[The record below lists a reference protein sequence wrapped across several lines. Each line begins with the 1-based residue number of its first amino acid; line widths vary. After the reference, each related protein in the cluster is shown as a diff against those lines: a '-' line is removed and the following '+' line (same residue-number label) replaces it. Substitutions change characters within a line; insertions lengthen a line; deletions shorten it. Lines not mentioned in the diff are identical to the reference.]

1 MNKLLDLSGVP
12 TPQLRAIRQIL
23 TAGVSAKSEK
33 TGYSQDDTLCHKS
46 PPKGYPKDRSEYG
59 DPECYRYPLNTKKR
73 CLAAWRYVHQERNK
87 SILGGKWSKVVSK
100 IKSYAKKHYDLD
112 LEAGESEIFDW
123 EQAFTE
129 YYDTETAGDGYIE
142 PEPVS
147 DDTRGKD
154 IMDDKEKIASLETEL
169 ANIKSERDNV
179 QTELDSKASELESL
193 TNEINGMREEL
204 ESLREFKRTTEE
216 AAERAEK
223 LKAIKAKLDE
233 AEIENNLD
241 DESEAEYWLGMT
253 EEVLDKTIAIMS
265 NLKKKGAEASAS
277 TKMKVP
283 PVGGS
288 DDESDAVSTV
298 RETLKAR
305 KNKSD

>member
-1 MNKLLDLSGVP
+1 MNKLLNLSEVP

-23 TAGVSAKSEK
+23 TAGVPAKSEK
-33 TGYSQDDTLCHKS
+33 TEYSQDGALCHKS
-46 PPKGYPKDRSEYG
+46 PPKGYPEDKSEYG
-59 DPECYRYPLNTKKR
+59 DPECYRYPLNTRKR

-87 SILGGKWSKVVSK
+87 DVLGGKWSKVVSK
-100 IKSYAKKHYDLD
+100 IKSYAKRHYDLD
-112 LEAGESEIFDW
+112 LEAGESEVFDW

-129 YYDTETAGDGYIE
+129 YYDAETAGDGYIE
-142 PEPVS
+142 PEAVS
-147 DDTRGKD
+147 DDVRGKD
-154 IMDDKEKIASLETEL
+154 NMDDKEKITSLETEL
-169 ANIKSERDNV
+169 ANIKTERDNV
-179 QTELDSKASELESL
+179 QTELDGKASELETL
-193 TNEINGMREEL
+193 TNELNGMKEEL
-204 ESLREFKRTTEE
+204 ESLREFKKTTEE

-223 LKAIKAKLDE
+223 LKGIKAKLDE
-233 AEIENNLD
+233 AEIENNLE

-253 EEVLDKTIAIMS
+253 DEVLEKTIAMMS